1 VKLALEQKARFPA
14 WYGTDMIAAFH
25 IWARHMLVH
34 PDMQRFYVDE
44 GKWVDYL
51 ADRVPEYAQYKQ

>member
-1 VKLALEQKARFPA
+1 
-14 WYGTDMIAAFH
+14 MIAAFNM
-25 IWARHMLVH
+25 WARNVVTR

-51 ADRVPEYAQYKQ
+51 AAEVPEYAQYGQ